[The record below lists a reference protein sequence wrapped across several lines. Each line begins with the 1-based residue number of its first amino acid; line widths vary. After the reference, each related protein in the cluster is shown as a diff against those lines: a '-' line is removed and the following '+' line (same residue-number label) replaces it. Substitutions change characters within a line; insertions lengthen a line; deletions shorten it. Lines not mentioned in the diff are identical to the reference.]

1 MGTMTTQAFRAA
13 VEQRDHPAMMA
24 TLAPDISF
32 HTPVYLNPIEDR
44 EVVSILLEVL
54 LDTFENF
61 RYTDELGGES
71 AHGLVFRAD
80 VGDLELE
87 GLDLLRFDD
96 AGLIHDFTVM
106 IRPFS
111 ALERLREIVT
121 EAMTER
127 LGG

>member
-1 MGTMTTQAFRAA
+1 
-13 VEQRDHPAMMA
+13 MA
-24 TLAPDISF
+24 TLAPDIRF

-61 RYTDELGGES
+61 HYTDELQGES
-71 AHGLVFRAD
+71 AHGLIFRAD
-80 VGDLELE
+80 VGDLQLE

-96 AGLIHDFTVM
+96 NGLVEDFTVM

-111 ALERLREIVT
+111 ALDRLREIVT
-121 EAMTER
+121 EAMTRR
-127 LGG
+127 LAG